1 MSKKKHNKK
10 NKPVPCSDANQHVK
24 EHNANVRKQN
34 DYLIKKLAE
43 YRAKR
48 MAAAGMVPPI
58 QPSTATIT
66 DPRNTGDTSSET
78 IFK

>member
-1 MSKKKHNKK
+1 MAKKKHNKK

-24 EHNANVRKQN
+24 EHTANIKKQN

-48 MAAAGMVPPI
+48 MAAAGMAPPT
-58 QPSTATIT
+58 QSTATIT
-66 DPRNTGDTSSET
+66 KPTSGDTSSET

>member
-1 MSKKKHNKK
+1 MAKKKHNKK

-24 EHNANVRKQN
+24 EHTANVKKQN

-48 MAAAGMVPPI
+48 MAAAGMVPPT
-58 QPSTATIT
+58 QSTATIT
-66 DPRNTGDTSSET
+66 KPICGDTSSET
-78 IFK
+78 IK

>member
-1 MSKKKHNKK
+1 MAKKKHKKK
-10 NKPVPCSDANQHVK
+10 NRPVPCSDANQHVK

-48 MAAAGMVPPI
+48 MAAAGMAPPT
-58 QPSTATIT
+58 QPSTTTIT
-66 DPRNTGDTSSET
+66 EPSNSYDTSSET
-78 IFK
+78 IFN

>member
-1 MSKKKHNKK
+1 MAKKKHNKK

-43 YRAKR
+43 YRAKQ
-48 MAAAGMVPPI
+48 MAGMAPPK
-58 QPSTATIT
+58 QPSTTTIT
-66 DPRNTGDTSSET
+66 EPSNSYDTSSET
-78 IFK
+78 IFN